1 MIRQGAEMQN
11 SNKSHA
17 SKKSNGHNGDW
28 YDDIINHDMDLD
40 EQHPGPNNNWDRMET
55 EELPENQLEYE
66 ELLKDTIAY
75 GIGLQAEFKD
85 DPRREVSKALGEAFA
100 LMAYQNPLGE
110 EQVAHLLDP
119 SCRVA
124 VAEELNA
131 AILCKSHSADF
142 TTAESNMCLL
152 VSLGKSSSSALEQL
166 YQQTSVLLE
175 ELREGGGPGAF
186 VNIDDYARPNQEHR

>member
-1 MIRQGAEMQN
+1 MQN

-40 EQHPGPNNNWDRMET
+40 EQHPGPSNNWDRMET
-55 EELPENQLEYE
+55 EESPEHHMEYTQL
-66 ELLKDTIAY
+66 LQDTLTY
-75 GIGLQAEFKD
+75 GQDLQAEFKN
-85 DPRREVSKALGEAFA
+85 DPRREVSKALSEAFA
-100 LMAYQNPLGE
+100 LMAYQDPLSE
-110 EQVAHLLDP
+110 EKVAHLLDP
-119 SCRVA
+119 SGRVA

-131 AILCKSHSADF
+131 AILCKSYLARQNFCHDLTFYVA
-142 TTAESNMCLL
+142 

-186 VNIDDYARPNQEHR
+186 VNIDDYARPQQQHRS